1 MEKIEISRIVITLIF
16 GLVALF
22 FALKSF
28 FKKKEIFNT
37 AFMSRVAVFSS
48 IATILYIVPYLKF
61 PIPFFP
67 GFLEIHFDEVPALIG
82 GFAYGPL
89 CGFFIIIIKTIIK
102 LPFTSTLCVGEI
114 ADLIYGLILVI
125 PSAMIYKRKRNFKGA
140 LIGLVVACVLQVT
153 VSSFLTTFVMLDF
166 YMNVMGLSEK
176 IILSMC
182 QAVNPNVKS
191 LDFNFLLWV
200 ALPFNLVKNIILFIL
215 TTLLYKRTRKIID
228 KIKA

>member
-1 MEKIEISRIVITLIF
+1 
-16 GLVALF
+16 
-22 FALKSF
+22 
-28 FKKKEIFNT
+28 
-37 AFMSRVAVFSS
+37 MSRVAVFSS

-140 LIGLVVACVLQVT
+140 LIGLLVACLLQVA

-176 IILSMC
+176 VILSMC

-191 LDFNFLLWV
+191 LDFNSY
-200 ALPFNLVKNIILFIL
+200 LVPKSKFS
-215 TTLLYKRTRKIID
+215 
-228 KIKA
+228 

>member
-16 GLVALF
+16 GLTALF

-140 LIGLVVACVLQVT
+140 LIGLLVACLLQVA

-176 IILSMC
+176 VILSMC

-200 ALPFNLVKNIILFIL
+200 ALPFNFVKNIILFIL

>member
-16 GLVALF
+16 GLTALF

-140 LIGLVVACVLQVT
+140 LIGLLVACLLQVA

-176 IILSMC
+176 FILSMC
-182 QAVNPNVKS
+182 KAVNPNVKS

-200 ALPFNLVKNIILFIL
+200 ALPFNFVKNIILFIL